1 MVKKT
6 EEIKTCIT
14 QQKTFIHL
22 NLETDFLLEVMF
34 NLEEDKITFPVL
46 KVPEEATHLL
56 KIHSA
61 EFSKHR

>member
-1 MVKKT
+1 MVKKI

-46 KVPEEATHLL
+46 KVPEEATH
-56 KIHSA
+56 
-61 EFSKHR
+61 

>member
-14 QQKTFIHL
+14 QQKTFTHL

-46 KVPEEATHLL
+46 KVPEEATH
-56 KIHSA
+56 
-61 EFSKHR
+61 